1 MKKMIVLAL
10 LVCLTTGAAFAQTPT
25 VKTLRHV
32 VLFKFKDNTSAA
44 DIKSVED
51 AFRLLPGKI
60 NLIKGFEW
68 GTNNSP
74 EKLNE
79 GLTHCFFLTFFSEK
93 DRDDYLVHP
102 AHKAFGALV
111 TPFIDKVVVTDFWA
125 GK

>member
-1 MKKMIVLAL
+1 MKKMIFTGLIACMASLA
-10 LVCLTTGAAFAQTPT
+10 GIAQTNGAT
-25 VKTLRHV
+25 VLRHAV
-32 VLFKFKDNTSAA
+32 FFKFKDNASAA
-44 DIKSVED
+44 AVKSAED

-60 NLIKGFEW
+60 SQIKDFEW

-79 GLTHCFFLTFFSEK
+79 GLTHSFLLSFASEK

-102 AHKAFGALV
+102 DHKAFAALV
-111 TPFIDKVVVTDFWA
+111 TPLIEKVVVVDFWA

>member
-1 MKKMIVLAL
+1 MKKIIVLGLIA
-10 LVCLTTGAAFAQTPT
+10 CLATSAVFAQTSGG
-25 VKTLRHV
+25 KILRHV
-32 VLFKFKDNTSAA
+32 VLFKFKDNASAA

-79 GLTHCFFLTFFSEK
+79 GLTHSFLLTFNSEK
-93 DRDDYLVHP
+93 DRNDYLVHP
-102 AHKAFGALV
+102 AHKAFGALL
-111 TPFIDKVVVTDFWA
+111 TPFLDKVVVVDFWA